1 MPGCYRILAI
11 DGGGIKGLYSAVIL
25 EEIEKVYGPVY
36 QNFNLICGTS
46 TGGIIALALASG
58 MPASDIV
65 RFYKEK
71 GPSIFPYQN
80 PFFRKIHYFKQ
91 ILIKSKYSSNQLK
104 LALEE
109 VFQDKKIEDCK
120 TTVLIPTV
128 NVTTGSPYVFK
139 SDHQPTLTRDS
150 KRLLSEVALATTAA
164 PTYFPIVELQTKEG
178 PQQFVDGGLWAN
190 NPSLLGMQEYFT
202 YYLNKGFDSYCLLSI
217 SSLNEHARFP
227 EPHKVWKSKSFS
239 SWGNKLISTMIDTQS
254 FAVDNH
260 MKFITKYLPGHY
272 VRITSTELSDQE
284 KKYIELDRACP
295 TAISIMLDKGVQ
307 ASKKWLFEDSVR
319 KIFEYHNQEDEKYVK
334 LS

>member
-80 PFFRKIHYFKQ
+80 PFYRKIHYFKQ

-109 VFQDKKIEDCK
+109 VFQDKK
-120 TTVLIPTV
+120 
-128 NVTTGSPYVFK
+128 N
-139 SDHQPTLTRDS
+139 R
-150 KRLLSEVALATTAA
+150 RL
-164 PTYFPIVELQTKEG
+164 Q
-178 PQQFVDGGLWAN
+178 
-190 NPSLLGMQEYFT
+190 
-202 YYLNKGFDSYCLLSI
+202 
-217 SSLNEHARFP
+217 
-227 EPHKVWKSKSFS
+227 
-239 SWGNKLISTMIDTQS
+239 
-254 FAVDNH
+254 
-260 MKFITKYLPGHY
+260 
-272 VRITSTELSDQE
+272 
-284 KKYIELDRACP
+284 
-295 TAISIMLDKGVQ
+295 DKCIN
-307 ASKKWLFEDSVR
+307 SNS
-319 KIFEYHNQEDEKYVK
+319 
-334 LS
+334 